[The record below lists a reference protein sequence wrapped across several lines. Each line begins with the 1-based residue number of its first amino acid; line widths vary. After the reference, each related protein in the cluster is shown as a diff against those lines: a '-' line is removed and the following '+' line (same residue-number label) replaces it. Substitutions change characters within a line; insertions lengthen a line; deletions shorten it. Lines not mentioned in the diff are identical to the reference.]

1 MHPKKRRRVS
11 PESRR
16 GGEKDKDQSSKLFG
30 STMMDGLSRALRL
43 FKVRILIYTALRR
56 EWKSSIDDITDR
68 QFPVFLETG
77 LSAGDLSVFLSSQ
90 IFLILIEYSVH
101 LAAAIG
107 TGNCPGAPR
116 LRFFFGRP
124 PPKAAA
130 PDLTVPEPTGV
141 YSTSN

>member
-1 MHPKKRRRVS
+1 MLMQ
-11 PESRR
+11 
-16 GGEKDKDQSSKLFG
+16 GKLSNNF
-30 STMMDGLSRALRL
+30 LWERL
-43 FKVRILIYTALRR
+43 ILNG
-56 EWKSSIDDITDR
+56 KSSIDDITDR

-77 LSAGDLSVFLSSQ
+77 LSAGDLSVFLLSQ
-90 IFLILIEYSVH
+90 NFLILIEYSVH

-141 YSTSN
+141 YSTSNQSFVLLTALNRHRHRYPRSFRRRRICPP